1 MASMTRPV
9 PVNIVTGF
17 LGAGKTTAI
26 RFLLAHRP
34 ADERWALI
42 VNEFGAIGIDG
53 VDIAGE
59 GPVRTIAGGCLC
71 CVASPG
77 MALALR
83 DILRQKPDRILIEP
97 SGLGHPAG
105 LFDLL
110 REAEKAGTIDLR
122 ATLCLVDARKLADS
136 RYAENETF
144 HDQAQMADVLLAS
157 KGDLATGDDLARFQ
171 SLAASFFP
179 AKRHAGFIV
188 DGAIDP
194 ALLDLD
200 AGDDR
205 APLFPDLHREARA
218 APGSGVLPLPP
229 RPAAPLFQTSVALGH
244 RYGGWL
250 FHADDQFDRGQVLAL
265 LRRLDLA
272 ALLKVSGP
280 LRVKAVLR
288 TGRTALL
295 IDRVGDETTQ
305 RAVAYRRDSRLE
317 CIVPDDGGEPDWPA
331 LQAALLASLQL
342 PGEKIS
348 APSGPV
354 PARG

>member
-1 MASMTRPV
+1 MAVPI

-34 ADERWALI
+34 AGERWALI

-53 VDIAGE
+53 IDMAGE

-110 REAEKAGTIDLR
+110 REAEKAGAIDLR
-122 ATLCLVDARKLADS
+122 ATLCLIDARKLADP
-136 RYAENETF
+136 RLADNETF
-144 HDQAQMADVLLAS
+144 LDQAQMADVLLAS
-157 KGDLATGDDLARFQ
+157 KCDLASDEDRARFQ
-171 SLAASFFP
+171 AFATAFFP
-179 AKRHAGFIV
+179 AKRHTGFIV
-188 DGAIDP
+188 DGAVDP
-194 ALLDLD
+194 ALLDLES
-200 AGDDR
+200 GDDR
-205 APLFPDLHREARA
+205 APLFPDLHRAARA
-218 APGSGVLPLPP
+218 APVSGVLPLPP
-229 RPAAPLFQTSVALGH
+229 RPAAPLFQSSAAFGH

-265 LRRLDLA
+265 LRRPDLA
-272 ALLKVSGP
+272 AVLKLSGS

-295 IDRVGDETTQ
+295 IDRVGNETTQ
-305 RAVAYRRDSRLE
+305 RAVAWRRDSRLE
-317 CIVPDDGGEPDWPA
+317 CIVPDDGGEPDWAA
-331 LQAALLASLQL
+331 LQAALLASLQSPRETL
-342 PGEKIS
+342 SVPS
-348 APSGPV
+348 AAG